1 MKVTTKEQRRAL
13 YSIWRRD
20 NERPALT
27 LHLIGTKS
35 YGEYLKFRRTAVQS
49 HMGCMMLPWKGM
61 WLGIEPDGY
70 THS

>member
-1 MKVTTKEQRRAL
+1 MKVTTKEQRKAL
-13 YSIWRRD
+13 YRVWLRD
-20 NERPALT
+20 HDADPKT
-27 LHLIGTKS
+27 YQIGRHA
-35 YGEYLKFRRTAVQS
+35 YGEYLKFRRTAFQT